1 MRSWGTAQGTEANHV
16 LQRDGGQNEKKNA
29 GMYTQDWG
37 AVLYGRNGQSVSYKS
52 TIKIKL

>member
-16 LQRDGGQNEKKNA
+16 LQHDGGQNEKKNA

-37 AVLYGRNGQSVSYKS
+37 AVLYGRNGQSVSYKA
-52 TIKIKL
+52 TIKIK